1 MKHYQQNHNYIRYRK
16 NTARNSAVD
25 REESIRRMGVNRV
38 KREEKYGKYAN
49 LIIVGEHDR
58 LNGESPQ
65 VFEDELMQLSYS
77 YGYYERGSRV
87 LVGKF
92 ETGIYSE
99 EEQRNFGIND
109 FIYGV
114 PERFLSTLKEYDS
127 YMEGRIYQMGVSI
140 YDFINQK
147 GITIEDYIKVMGII
161 CPEVKEKQFI
171 EGYLSRLEMKKKILE
186 KESR

>member
-1 MKHYQQNHNYIRYRK
+1 MKHNQQNHNYIRNRK
-16 NTARNSAVD
+16 NTARNSVVAK
-25 REESIRRMGVNRV
+25 EESIRRMGANRV
-38 KREEKYGKYAN
+38 KREEKYGKYAK
-49 LIIVGEHDR
+49 LIIAAEHDR
-58 LNGESPQ
+58 INGELPQ
-65 VFEDELMQLSYS
+65 VFEEESMQLSYF

-99 EEQRNFGIND
+99 EEQRKFGMND
-109 FIYGV
+109 FLYGV
-114 PERFLSTLKEYDS
+114 PEKFLKSLKKYNS
-127 YMEGRIYQMGVSI
+127 YREGRIYQMGVSS
-140 YDFINQK
+140 YDFIVEK
-147 GITIEDYIKVMGII
+147 GITVDEYIKVIGLV